1 MNSSGY
7 KGAALEKAV
16 KGALSQMYKKSQ
28 IERYANHL
36 IHAHVMQAE
45 AAKGTK

>member
-16 KGALSQMYKKSQ
+16 KGALKQMYKKSQ
-28 IERYANHL
+28 IQRYCNHL
-36 IHAHVMQAE
+36 LHDKFKAD
-45 AAKGTK
+45 